1 MLPTEVLIKSCL
13 LCGDHI
19 LLKKQFFSTYCS
31 SDTLMLERFF
41 ETELNRLNAFVK
53 TATDA
58 LMLYIKSRENVLKRF
73 TEQVNF
79 CWLYFALRL
88 CFMLDES
95 A

>member
-1 MLPTEVLIKSCL
+1 MLK
-13 LCGDHI
+13 
-19 LLKKQFFSTYCS
+19 
-31 SDTLMLERFF
+31 RFF

-79 CWLYFALRL
+79 CWLYFSLPFCL
-88 CFMLDES
+88 MLNEG

>member
-1 MLPTEVLIKSCL
+1 MLK
-13 LCGDHI
+13 
-19 LLKKQFFSTYCS
+19 
-31 SDTLMLERFF
+31 RFF

>member
-19 LLKKQFFSTYCS
+19 LLKKQFFSTYYS
-31 SDTLMLERFF
+31 SNTVMLKRFF
-41 ETELNRLNAFVK
+41 ERELNRLNVFVR

-79 CWLYFALRL
+79 CWLYFALPF
-88 CFMLDES
+88 CFMLNEGT
-95 A
+95 